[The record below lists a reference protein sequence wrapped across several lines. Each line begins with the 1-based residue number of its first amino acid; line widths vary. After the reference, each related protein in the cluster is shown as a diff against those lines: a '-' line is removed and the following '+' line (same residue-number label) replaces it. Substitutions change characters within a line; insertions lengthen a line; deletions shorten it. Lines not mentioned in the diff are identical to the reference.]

1 MSSRGDECFSKL
13 LDHTWSCHENQS
25 PSIECQRHSATG
37 LVHCVLKRTKTAPSL
52 LQRPDSP
59 MYHFY
64 IETSTTSGEEVF
76 EQLIL
81 TAVKTSGHSYSIYS
95 ISTSTDDS
103 NGLGMEIGSLARVQ
117 MNMYSISYVLKNSSN
132 VSMAYIV
139 YHVPSPIK
147 VIRDKPS
154 RFAELAIHH
163 PPTSK
168 FETNDRHYNDKSN
181 EETKA
186 IMTPSS
192 SYFDRVCQYSISHHR
207 NLSGVAAIA
216 EYDPSIRVLTS
227 QSPVISSSGRATLNF
242 RGRGKYA
249 SPKNMQLIFT
259 PTMSPQSAVAQKTVT
274 AVSRDPGTSTLAS
287 SIGRVK
293 IYMQM
298 CKWDTDT
305 YHIDFDVPT
314 VTHLHAFAFG
324 LAQIDL

>member
-1 MSSRGDECFSKL
+1 MSSRGDESFSKL
-13 LDHTWSCHENQS
+13 LDHAWSCHDDQI
-25 PSIECQRHSATG
+25 PSIEYQRHCATG

-52 LQRPDSP
+52 LHRPDSP

-64 IETSTTSGEEVF
+64 IETSTTSGEEVV

-103 NGLGMEIGSLARVQ
+103 NGMKIGSLARVQ
-117 MNMYSISYVLKNSSN
+117 MNMYSISYVFKNASN

-163 PPTSK
+163 PPTPK
-168 FETNDRHYNDKSN
+168 FVTNDQQYDDKSN
-181 EETKA
+181 EVIKA
-186 IMTPSS
+186 ITTPSS

-216 EYDPSIRVLTS
+216 DYDPSIHVLTS
-227 QSPVISSSGRATLNF
+227 QSPAISSSGRATLNF

-249 SPKNMQLIFT
+249 SPKNMQLISPT
-259 PTMSPQSAVAQKTVT
+259 TMSPQPAAAQKAVT
-274 AVSRDPGTSTLAS
+274 AVTRGPGASTFAS
-287 SIGRVK
+287 SVGCVK

-305 YHIDFDVPT
+305 YHVDFDVPT